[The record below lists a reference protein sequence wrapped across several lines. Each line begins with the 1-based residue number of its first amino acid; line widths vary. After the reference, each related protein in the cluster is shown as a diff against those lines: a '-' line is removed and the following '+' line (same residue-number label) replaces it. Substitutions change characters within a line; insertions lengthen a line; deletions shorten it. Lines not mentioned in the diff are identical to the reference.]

1 MNEKTDLTAQRKIV
15 GNDELIELLRNKD
28 QRALDVLYDNYSN
41 ALFTVIL
48 KVVNSREIAED
59 VLQEA
64 FVKIWN
70 SFESYNAEKGR
81 LFTWMVNVTRNLA
94 IDKVRSKDYRNHS
107 KNQNIENNVFI
118 IDNARNTSYNP
129 DHLGVKALLKKL
141 KPEQQSI
148 IELVYFK
155 GYTHAEVSEELN
167 VPLGTVKTR
176 IRMGIQHLRQYFE
189 ELKQ

>member
-1 MNEKTDLTAQRKIV
+1 MPNKIQKV
-15 GNDELIELLRNKD
+15 GNDELIELLSNRD
-28 QRALDVLYDNYSN
+28 EHALEVLYDNYSG
-41 ALFTVIL
+41 ALLSVVFKI
-48 KVVNSREIAED
+48 VNSQEIAED

-70 SFESYNAEKGR
+70 SFESYSAEKGR

-94 IDKVRSKDYRNHS
+94 IDKVRSKDFRNQS
-107 KNQNIENNVFI
+107 KNQNIESNVFI
-118 IDNARNTSYNP
+118 IDNIRNTSYNP
-129 DHLGVKALLKKL
+129 DHLGVKALLKNL

-155 GYTHAEVSEELN
+155 GYTHAEVSEELG

-176 IRMGIQHLRQYFE
+176 IRMGIIHLREYFE
-189 ELKQ
+189 ELKK